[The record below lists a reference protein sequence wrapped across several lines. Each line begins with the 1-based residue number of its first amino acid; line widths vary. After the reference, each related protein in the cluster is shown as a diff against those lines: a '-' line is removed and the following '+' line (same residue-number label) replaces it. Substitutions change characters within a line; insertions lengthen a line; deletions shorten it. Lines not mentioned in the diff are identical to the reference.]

1 MSEISK
7 LDQNLSIKKIDN
19 KTVNIQVAN
28 NEMLMSIV
36 GEFDKNLKNLS
47 KMTSTDI
54 FLEEIQLLVK
64 DQRKILIY
72 FVML

>member
-54 FLEEIQLLVK
+54 FFRGNTITCK
-64 DQRKILIY
+64 GSK
-72 FVML
+72 

>member
-1 MSEISK
+1 
-7 LDQNLSIKKIDN
+7 
-19 KTVNIQVAN
+19 
-28 NEMLMSIV
+28 MLMSIV